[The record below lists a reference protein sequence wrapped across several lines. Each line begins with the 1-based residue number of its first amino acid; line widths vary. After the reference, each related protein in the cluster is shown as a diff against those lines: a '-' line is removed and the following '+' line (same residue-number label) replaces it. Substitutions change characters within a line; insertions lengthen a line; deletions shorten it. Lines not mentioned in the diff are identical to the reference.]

1 MDKDIPIITL
11 DIHNEMDIMLAHR
24 RGMQFAKFC
33 GISLS
38 EQTRF
43 ATAVSEISRNA
54 VEYAVNGSIRF
65 FIVRVPECCYLT
77 AVIKDEGAGI
87 TGLDAI
93 LERKPE
99 GFKGRGLGIIFARR
113 LADKFKIASNDK
125 GTTVTI
131 QKMVSY
137 KNAHISKLVVQGWL
151 KHLEKEPVISAYEEL
166 KMRNM
171 QLVELT
177 EELQANV
184 KMVQA
189 QMDEISQLNAQLSKS
204 YDRMKEFTYAI
215 SHDLKTPLSSLKMSS
230 EFLEQK
236 PKPKEAAIYRAILSR
251 SVKRL
256 DKTVHSLIEIIDM
269 QDRGKHLASKLKFI
283 ELFNEAKEENE
294 QFIIESNA
302 RITTAFGAAGICYL
316 EAYLQSI
323 FHNLLS
329 NAIKYRD
336 LSRPLIV
343 NVETANTEDG
353 VILIFGDNG
362 SGMDLDTIRDRLFT
376 PFNRFSDQTEGK
388 GIGLYLIKG
397 MVESNGGKVSVESQ
411 PGKGTTFTFHLVPYK

>member
-11 DIHNEMDIMLAHR
+11 DIHNDLDIILAHR

-33 GISLS
+33 GIGLS

-54 VEYAVNGSIRF
+54 VEYAINGSIRF

-87 TGLDAI
+87 TDLDSI

-99 GFKGRGLGIIFARR
+99 GFRGRGLGIIFARR
-113 LADKFKIASNDK
+113 LADKFKITTSDK

-131 QKMVSY
+131 QKMISAR
-137 KNAHISKLVVQGWL
+137 NAHVSKLVVQGWL

-177 EELQANV
+177 EELQANA
-184 KMVQA
+184 KMVQT
-189 QMDEISQLNAQLSKS
+189 QMDEIRELNAQLSKS

-230 EFLEQK
+230 DFLEQK
-236 PKPKEAAIYRAILSR
+236 PKAKDAAVYKAILSR

-269 QDRGKHLASKLKFI
+269 QERGKQRAKKLEFT
-283 ELFNEAKEENE
+283 ELFDEAKEENE

-302 RITTAFGAAGICYL
+302 SVIADFNAPGICYL

-336 LSRPLIV
+336 QSRPLSI
-343 NVETANTEDG
+343 NVETRNTEDG
-353 VILIFGDNG
+353 VLLKFADNG
-362 SGMDLDTIRDRLFT
+362 SGMDLDMIRDRLFT

-411 PGKGTTFTFHLVPYK
+411 PGKGTTFTFHLVPFK